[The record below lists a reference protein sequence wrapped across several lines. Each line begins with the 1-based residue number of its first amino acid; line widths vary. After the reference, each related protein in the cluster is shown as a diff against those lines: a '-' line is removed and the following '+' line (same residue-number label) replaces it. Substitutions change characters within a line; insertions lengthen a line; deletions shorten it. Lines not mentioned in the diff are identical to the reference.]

1 MRVSLAIL
9 GVFVAVASFEAPAQA
24 RNGGWCAN
32 YNMGGGA
39 TNCGFATFQQCMA
52 AVSGVGGS
60 CSPSP
65 Y

>member
-1 MRVSLAIL
+1 
-9 GVFVAVASFEAPAQA
+9 
-24 RNGGWCAN
+24 
-32 YNMGGGA
+32 MGGGA
-39 TNCGFATFQQCMA
+39 TNCEFATFQQCIT

>member
-1 MRVSLAIL
+1 MRLLIIIVCA
-9 GVFVAVASFEAPAQA
+9 FAVVLLIEKPAEAA
-24 RNGGWCAN
+24 WCAE
-32 YNMGGGA
+32 YDMGGGA

>member
-1 MRVSLAIL
+1 MRVSLVIL
-9 GVFVAVASFEAPAQA
+9 GVFAAVVCIEPSAQA
-24 RNGGWCAN
+24 RNGGWYAN

>member
-1 MRVSLAIL
+1 MRVLLFIL
-9 GVFVAVASFEAPAQA
+9 RVFAVIVSIEKPAEA
-24 RNGGWCAN
+24 RR
-32 YNMGGGA
+32 GGA
-39 TNCGFATFQQCMA
+39 TNCEFATFQQCIT